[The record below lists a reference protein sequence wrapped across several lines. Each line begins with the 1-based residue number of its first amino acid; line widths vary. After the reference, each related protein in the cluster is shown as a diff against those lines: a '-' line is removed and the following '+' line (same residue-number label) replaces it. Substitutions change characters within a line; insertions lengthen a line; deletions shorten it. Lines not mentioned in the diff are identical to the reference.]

1 MKTYVITAEVD
12 DEWFGIL
19 GQITRYQEGFMWV
32 EVNEGTWD
40 GKYRNEVTK

>member
-19 GQITRYQEGFMWV
+19 GQITRYQEGFRWV
-32 EVNEGTWD
+32 EVDEVIKEK
-40 GKYRNEVTK
+40 GKRNYEH